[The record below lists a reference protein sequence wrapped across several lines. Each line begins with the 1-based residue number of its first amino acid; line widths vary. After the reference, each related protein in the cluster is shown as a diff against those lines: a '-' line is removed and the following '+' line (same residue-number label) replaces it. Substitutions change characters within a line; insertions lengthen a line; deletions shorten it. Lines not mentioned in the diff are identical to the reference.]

1 MLELINCPNCGAPPP
16 ADLKSGLTVCLYC
29 NSSIRVQAEDEQTSV
44 VVEFALDEKELAEV
58 KRLLM
63 AGQRSAAVEHYRT
76 FTGADEEDA
85 AEIVDGIAS
94 QLTAYTARGQQLTGL
109 GWILVAAWLVLLVS
123 GIVAGLAGQI
133 HPILALVMI
142 GFAGINLNYFIPSIR
157 TTLQFARAPIAPAV
171 TLKMAPIGVLPL
183 RKESIHTFRAWLEV
197 QPKDEPPFRAELV
210 LPARVMA
217 NLSRA
222 TPGTEI
228 YVKYLK
234 DPIRLIFHKRKS
246 TPQAT
251 SEEGKPDEPSA

>member
-1 MLELINCPNCGAPPP
+1 MLESINCPNCGAPLP
-16 ADLKSGLTVCLYC
+16 ADLKPGLTVCLYC

-44 VVEFALDEKELAEV
+44 VVESALDEKELAEV
-58 KRLLM
+58 KRLLL

-76 FTGADEEDA
+76 FSGTKEEDA

-94 QLTAYTARGQQLTGL
+94 QITAYTARGQQLTGL
-109 GWILVAAWLVLLVS
+109 GWLLVAAWSVLLV
-123 GIVAGLAGQI
+123 GGVTAGLAGQI

-171 TLKMAPIGVLPL
+171 TLKLAPIGVMAM
-183 RKESIHTFRAWLEV
+183 RKENIHTFRAWLEV
-197 QPKDEPPFRAELV
+197 QPKDEPPFRAEMIIPV
-210 LPARVMA
+210 REA

-222 TPGTEI
+222 MPGTEI

-246 TPQAT
+246 SP
-251 SEEGKPDEPSA
+251 PEPSNEGTPNEHSA